1 MLNVHELKTTLR
13 HSFWDEC
20 QSFSLQY
27 AINTYRFSICFFVF
41 CESLL
46 IIKLFMSQSVKL
58 ANLAIFNIQNIK
70 YFCTFIRTLFTRT
83 FEHSNNQ
90 HQINI

>member
-13 HSFWDEC
+13 HGFWDEC
-20 QSFSLQY
+20 QSFLFEVRHKYIILFFNLFLRVCISL
-27 AINTYRFSICFFVF
+27 V
-41 CESLL
+41 

-83 FEHSNNQ
+83 FEHSNNLY
-90 HQINI
+90 IY